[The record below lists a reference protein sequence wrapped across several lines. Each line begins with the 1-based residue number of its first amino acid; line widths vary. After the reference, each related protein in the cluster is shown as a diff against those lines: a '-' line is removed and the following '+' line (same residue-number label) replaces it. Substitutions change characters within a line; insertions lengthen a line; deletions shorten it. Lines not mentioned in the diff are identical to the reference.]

1 MLNHRTKV
9 TLLAASV
16 MSGRQAIAVVL
27 GAAIPALCAAF
38 PGGTL

>member
-1 MLNHRTKV
+1 MLNHKTKV
-9 TLLAASV
+9 TLLAAGAV
-16 MSGRQAIAVVL
+16 LGRQAIAVAL